1 MSTEPRDTLYPAGIR
16 EPESPPHDIRF
27 IDSHYKELFRIPDGG
42 TILVEYPNVPKRR
55 YLAQCRYLDDYHTQI
70 GNQVYHI
77 CQFAELLER
86 GGGICR
92 PLPESY
98 LKNAE
103 ILLEDDYGMIDGV
116 VNNGAKVP
124 AMPASERKGERPSV
138 VEQLKG
144 LPHREP
150 RPKTPGRHSE
160 QER

>member
-1 MSTEPRDTLYPAGIR
+1 MSTEPRDITDLADIQKV
-16 EPESPPHDIRF
+16 ESLPHDIRF

-92 PLPESY
+92 PLPGK
-98 LKNAE
+98 L
-103 ILLEDDYGMIDGV
+103 
-116 VNNGAKVP
+116 
-124 AMPASERKGERPSV
+124 SEKCGDPV
-138 VEQLKG
+138 
-144 LPHREP
+144 
-150 RPKTPGRHSE
+150 GR
-160 QER
+160 

>member
-1 MSTEPRDTLYPAGIR
+1 MSTELRDITDLADIQKV
-16 EPESPPHDIRF
+16 ESPPHDIRF

-116 VNNGAKVP
+116 VNNGKKEPEKLAPK
-124 AMPASERKGERPSV
+124 RERPSV
-138 VEQLKG
+138 AEQLKG

-150 RPKTPGRHSE
+150 RPKTPGRHRE